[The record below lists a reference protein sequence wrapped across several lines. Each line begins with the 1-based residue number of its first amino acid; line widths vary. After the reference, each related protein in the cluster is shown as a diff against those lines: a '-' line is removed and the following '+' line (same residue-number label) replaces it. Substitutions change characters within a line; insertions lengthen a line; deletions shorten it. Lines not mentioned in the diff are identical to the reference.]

1 MEFKE
6 MLVLNVEMFGS
17 KFTYYAEFETVRQTG
32 KCVRLKPTKC
42 YKLIEGNQ
50 VKTVKIPKVYSK
62 DENYLINA
70 YVLDSVIYFEN
81 TLKDEINIIIQ
92 DLEKQIEEL
101 KQINTKEELEEFK
114 NKSVKNVNHL
124 LDGKQKNKFE
134 SIEKCKKDITLY
146 YEKNKD
152 SFKLKNMLYDLKINN
167 KTFYNYQLDVF
178 LKELKEK

>member
-6 MLVLNVEMFGS
+6 MLVLNVEMFGNQF
-17 KFTYYAEFETVRQTG
+17 KYYAEFERVPQTG
-32 KCVRLKPTKC
+32 KCVLYKPTKC

-50 VKTVKIPKVYSK
+50 VKSVKIPKVYSK
-62 DENYLINA
+62 EDNLINA

-114 NKSVKNVNHL
+114 NKSVKSVNYL

-134 SIEKCKKDITLY
+134 NIEKCKKDITFY